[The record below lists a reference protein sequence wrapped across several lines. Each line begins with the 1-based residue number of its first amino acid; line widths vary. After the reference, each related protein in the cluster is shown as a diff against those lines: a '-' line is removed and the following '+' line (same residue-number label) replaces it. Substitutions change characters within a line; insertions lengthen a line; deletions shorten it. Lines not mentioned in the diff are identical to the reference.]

1 MKKNSDADKK
11 VVIGALIAGIVGIG
25 ALSVYLA
32 LRKKKTSL
40 DNIGKVVSN
49 LGEILESHDVDEPDV
64 LKHFGK
70 KLHKNEDTVGSI
82 VDWIATG
89 ISLWKKFK
97 N

>member
-1 MKKNSDADKK
+1 MKKKSDTDKK
-11 VVIGALIAGIVGIG
+11 VVIGALVAGIVGIG

-32 LRKKKTSL
+32 LRKKKSSL

-64 LKHFGK
+64 LKDFGK

-89 ISLWKKFK
+89 ISLWEKFK

>member
-1 MKKNSDADKK
+1 MKKKSDADKK
-11 VVIGALIAGIVGIG
+11 VVMGALIAGLVGIG

-32 LRKKKTSL
+32 LRKKNSSL

-49 LGEILESHDVDEPDV
+49 LGEILESHHVKEPAA
-64 LKHFGK
+64 LKNFGK
-70 KLHKNEDTVGSI
+70 KLHQNEDAVGSI

>member
-11 VVIGALIAGIVGIG
+11 VVSGALMGGIVGVG
-25 ALSVYLA
+25 ALAVYLA
-32 LRKKKTSL
+32 LRNKKTSL
-40 DNIGKVVSN
+40 DKIGKVVSN
-49 LGEILESHDVDEPDV
+49 IGEILESHQVEEPAA

-70 KLHKNEDTVGSI
+70 KLHKNEDTIGSV

-89 ISLWKKFK
+89 ISLWGKFK

>member
-1 MKKNSDADKK
+1 MKKKSDEDKK
-11 VVIGALIAGIVGIG
+11 VVIVALVAGIVGIG

-32 LRKKKTSL
+32 LRKKQTSL

-49 LGEILESHDVDEPDV
+49 LGEILENHDVAEPDV
-64 LKHFGK
+64 LKDFGK